1 MLKTLLFILMALIG
15 LLLILYFVFPA
26 ALLTFA
32 KGLMRRK
39 GGLVQKSIFVDGR
52 VWPYLEGGN
61 PDKPTLILVHGFSGD
76 KDNWA
81 MIAPELK
88 DDFHLIIPDLPGF
101 GEQERVSHIGFDNL
115 SQTQRFKAFV
125 DALGVQK
132 PHLGGN
138 SMGGWIVLRYA
149 MDYPDALGGLILID
163 NAGVMGTEESE
174 LQQLAADETYNPLVV
189 TDVDD
194 GDRFL
199 AFVTHN
205 PPRLPAR
212 IKTAFHADAIK
223 HRQQLDD
230 IFWIIAREMRD
241 GPLNDRLG
249 EVRAPTLII
258 WGRHDRVI
266 DVSCVPVMEAAI
278 SGSKAVILEDIGHVP
293 MVEAPKETAQAI
305 KQFIRSL

>member
-1 MLKTLLFILMALIG
+1 MLKILLFILLGLIG
-15 LLLILYFVFPA
+15 LLWLLYFVFPA
-26 ALLTFA
+26 ALLKFA
-32 KGLMRRK
+32 KSMMRRK

-61 PDKPTLILVHGFSGD
+61 PAKPTLILLHGFSGD
-76 KDNWA
+76 KDNWS

-115 SQTQRFKAFV
+115 AQTQRFKDFV
-125 DALGVQK
+125 DALGLKQ
-132 PHLGGN
+132 PHLAGN

-149 MDYPDALGGLILID
+149 MEFPDDLGGLILID
-163 NAGVMGTEESE
+163 NAGVMGANESE

-189 TDVDD
+189 ADVDD

-199 AFVTHN
+199 AFVSHN

-212 IKTAFHADAIK
+212 LKAAFHADAIQ
-223 HRQQLDD
+223 HRKQLDD

-241 GPLNDRLG
+241 GPLNDRLH

-266 DVSCVPVMEAAI
+266 DVSSVPVMEAEIA
-278 SGSKAVILEDIGHVP
+278 GSQAVILEDVGHVP
-293 MVEAPKETAQAI
+293 MVEAPKSTADAI
-305 KQFIRSL
+305 KQFLHSL